1 MVDNYPTSEVWL
13 GSLLTDI
20 TVHDI
25 KAALSS
31 YGIVHFCHI
40 GQHAGM
46 RMAYAKLTMG
56 SVEEAASVVSAL
68 NNAVVPELSG
78 THQLKVHFARVGATV
93 PPSPHS
99 PVPAN
104 ARLANPGA
112 RHSPSSS
119 SGGTFA
125 PSTAANGGAARQRS
139 GTSSVSQPTGKAS
152 ASASAACCGSCGKP
166 ESASVVLRRCGACKA
181 IAYCGTACQ
190 HADWTAQHS
199 SECGVLQQLARLL
212 AANSGV
218 AATLRAAVQ
227 QPRSGLNAAVQGLLA
242 AKLAAL
248 EEDAAAQ
255 QQPQPQQQTHGV
267 QQPAGNRTAG
277 QGGTA
282 DVAAAQVKPAP
293 VAAAAAAPA
302 ASAVADATVNAATSA
317 GHPTEE
323 KEQREELGEPADI
336 VKEAAIIQAVAEQAE
351 EVQDEV
357 QEASGGSLT
366 AEEPQP
372 AIVARAAADR
382 QPNIAALEAEE
393 QQLAVATLAAKEPQP
408 DAAVLALTALTSPV
422 ALPAADAALDTALY
436 LGAAVAS
443 EVAVEAP
450 VQNSSVPE
458 MSAALE
464 PGLAAPHADA
474 EAVRQLVQ
482 AALHTATITSA
493 EQAGEP
499 KAPEAAQEIEA
510 AKQLAQAAFRS
521 APLQLAEQ
529 GAEGRHA
536 AQ

>member
-1 MVDNYPTSEVWL
+1 
-13 GSLLTDI
+13 
-20 TVHDI
+20 
-25 KAALSS
+25 
-31 YGIVHFCHI
+31 
-40 GQHAGM
+40 
-46 RMAYAKLTMG
+46 MAYAKLTMG
-56 SVEEAASVVSAL
+56 SVEVAASVVSAL

-78 THQLKVHFARVGATV
+78 THQLKVHFARVGASV

-104 ARLANPGA
+104 ARFANPGA

-125 PSTAANGGAARQRS
+125 LSTAPNGGAARQRS
-139 GTSSVSQPTGKAS
+139 GTSSVSQPAGKAS

-166 ESASVVLRRCGACKA
+166 ESASIVLRRCGACKA

-248 EEDAAAQ
+248 EVDAEAQ
-255 QQPQPQQQTHGV
+255 QQPQSQHQTHGV
-267 QQPAGNRTAG
+267 HQPAVNWTAE

-282 DVAAAQVKPAP
+282 DAAAAQAEPAP

-302 ASAVADATVNAATSA
+302 ASAVADATLSAATSV
-317 GHPTEE
+317 GHSPEE
-323 KEQREELGEPADI
+323 KEEREELEGPADI
-336 VKEAAIIQAVAEQAE
+336 AKEAAIIQAVAEQAE
-351 EVQDEV
+351 EVQEEV
-357 QEASGGSLT
+357 PEASGGSLT

-372 AIVARAAADR
+372 AVVAQAAAEP
-382 QPNIAALEAEE
+382 QPNIAALGAEE
-393 QQLAVATLAAKEPQP
+393 QQTAVATLAAKEPQP
-408 DAAVLALTALTSPV
+408 DAAVLAPTALASPV
-422 ALPAADAALDTALY
+422 AVPVADAALDTALQ
-436 LGAAVAS
+436 LGAGVAYDA
-443 EVAVEAP
+443 AVEGS
-450 VQNSSVPE
+450 VQEASVPE
-458 MSAALE
+458 MPAALE
-464 PGLAAPHADA
+464 PGSAAPHADA

-482 AALHTATITSA
+482 AALHAATIASV

-499 KAPEAAQEIEA
+499 AEAFEAAQEIEA
-510 AKQLAQAAFRS
+510 ARQLAQAAFRS
-521 APLQLAEQ
+521 APLQLADQ
-529 GAEGRHA
+529 GAEGGHA